1 MIGRLDIGPIYQT
14 TEVHQIHTYL
24 LNQQGE
30 DAMIEAEQMRDE
42 RLDELAI
49 QAQECVRQRKTVH

>member
-1 MIGRLDIGPIYQT
+1 MGSEMCIRDR
-14 TEVHQIHTYL
+14 IHTYL

-42 RLDELAI
+42 RLDELTA
-49 QAQECVRQRKTVH
+49 QAKECVRQRKTVH